1 MCNSYCTIPWS
12 HVVRLLDKMN
22 PSEKCEWYRQ
32 AIIENGWS
40 QIMLDHQI
48 DLQLYERQQLAG
60 KVANF
65 SRTLSAP
72 ESELVLP
79 ALCRATIKGTATCLE
94 VI

>member
-1 MCNSYCTIPWS
+1 
-12 HVVRLLDKMN
+12 MN
-22 PSEKCEWYRQ
+22 PSEKREWYRQ

-65 SRTLSAP
+65 SRTLPAP
-72 ESELVLP
+72 ERSPGPTCV
-79 ALCRATIKGTATCLE
+79 ALQLRAPQRAWKSYEAGE
-94 VI
+94 

>member
-1 MCNSYCTIPWS
+1 M
-12 HVVRLLDKMN
+12 VRLLDKMN
-22 PSEKCEWYRQ
+22 PSEKREWYRQ

-72 ESELVLP
+72 ESELVQP

>member
-1 MCNSYCTIPWS
+1 M
-12 HVVRLLDKMN
+12 VRLLDKMN
-22 PSEKCEWYRQ
+22 PSEKREWYRQ

-65 SRTLSAP
+65 FRTLPAS
-72 ESELVLP
+72 ESEFVLP
-79 ALCRATIKGTATCLE
+79 TLCRAAIKDAATCLE
-94 VI
+94 VV